1 MKKIITVLTSVA
13 MLLMG
18 TTANLVAK
26 AEEYSEEYYRLG
38 DVNMDGEVDAVDA
51 SAILTYYA
59 RISVGENDSN
69 INEALADFD
78 RNGRIDSVD
87 ASMVLS
93 LYAKSATMQSVSY
106 ELVSID
112 VNDDSKII
120 PSKSN
125 CVEFGSVLRFNRK
138 SWALHSRYTEN
149 LDADLYEKHQYIHNG
164 DTVVVVGVLGDGWF
178 KISFPENVRKPEQIY
193 IYISDVAFAN
203 GVFEKVGENKFLA
216 EYTENLTT
224 TSVAP
229 ITTTT
234 TTTTETTTTT
244 SVITNTTA
252 ETTSF
257 PYATSIHSIIKS
269 KSDEID
275 FGSVLMFGKDSWALH
290 SHITENLDD
299 DLYEEKNYIHKGD
312 TLVVIHKYGDG
323 WFRVCFDNE
332 VLNPPHIYVYISD
345 QAIRNETF
353 KKIGENGFLNRYIEE
368 SNAYTTTTAHSMT
381 TEQLS
386 TTTQTTT
393 EPVVVLQETLPMI
406 PVAMD
411 PIPSVHDKKMYKFH
425 GESWYIHSKITM
437 DPKGDLYP
445 EKSILLSGESF
456 YVVNSYAGGWYEIYC
471 SSINDTANVFI
482 CMSEEDFESF
492 CEYINFKRFE

>member
-26 AEEYSEEYYRLG
+26 AEEYYRLG

-120 PSKSN
+120 PSKSDR
-125 CVEFGSVLRFNRK
+125 VEFGSVLRFNRK

-234 TTTTETTTTT
+234 TTTTTTETTTTT
-244 SVITNTTA
+244 
-252 ETTSF
+252 
-257 PYATSIHSIIKS
+257 
-269 KSDEID
+269 
-275 FGSVLMFGKDSWALH
+275 
-290 SHITENLDD
+290 
-299 DLYEEKNYIHKGD
+299 
-312 TLVVIHKYGDG
+312 
-323 WFRVCFDNE
+323 
-332 VLNPPHIYVYISD
+332 
-345 QAIRNETF
+345 
-353 KKIGENGFLNRYIEE
+353 
-368 SNAYTTTTAHSMT
+368 TTAH
-381 TEQLS
+381 
-386 TTTQTTT
+386 
-393 EPVVVLQETLPMI
+393 VVVLQETLPVI

-445 EKSILLSGESF
+445 EKSLLLYGESF